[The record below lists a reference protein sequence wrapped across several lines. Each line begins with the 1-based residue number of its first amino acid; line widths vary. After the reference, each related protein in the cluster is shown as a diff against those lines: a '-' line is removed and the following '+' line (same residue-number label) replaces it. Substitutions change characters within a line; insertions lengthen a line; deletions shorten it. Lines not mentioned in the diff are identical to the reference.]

1 MPSAF
6 RVLSAAVSVRNRR
19 LAVLCLLVLCLCAR
33 ICPAQGTDP
42 AQQGLEM
49 MASMLPVAPWSFYP
63 DDQVLSDFSGTVL
76 ITLRANGS
84 FGLPDDNDGG
94 QTRFGGNVSVTL
106 AYTTVGGHEQTT
118 VSVRGN
124 TVETY
129 SRPAMGQDLPGHFYN
144 PPRRERTVTT
154 YSGPSET
161 TPIRIANLHFSR
173 KLGLSS
179 FQMQIGTLKEGR
191 SQVGHLQ
198 FTEERTIDDD
208 EPQRMTLDDQA
219 FFLMPPPGGTAN
231 SRWAQLMRSGKAGA
245 MPWAGPFYYE
255 AGSTNGETHG
265 EVSWPVYLRQ
275 GMWATRKQLD
285 QMGSDPT
292 AKPERVDE
300 VFLPGAMTV
309 RWSFLTRATP
319 GEMTIAP
326 DDPALYEQWVPV
338 PMPENDDDAPVAPL
352 ARPDEGDA
360 IETPYGPARALFVSA
375 RVKPT
380 HSGATAPKGR
390 IHFYLRDV
398 SRNPGVCSGFPPERG
413 TEPDLCFADTMPG
426 VIVDPADP
434 LHAYTEQYVSELT
447 VAVIARDTG
456 GWGVVQAVC
465 DDLGLIG
472 RDERTGRH
480 GLVVPLDDNQNCAAD
495 TWEHEMGIRDGLAD
509 DDDDLDGYTLF
520 EEYRGFMRPDG
531 FVRTDPRVKDN

>member
-1 MPSAF
+1 MSPASRA
-6 RVLSAAVSVRNRR
+6 LSAAVSVRGRWSA
-19 LAVLCLLVLCLCAR
+19 LVCVVVLSLCVGVCG
-33 ICPAQGTDP
+33 AQGTDP

-49 MASMLPVAPWSFYP
+49 MASMLPVEPWSFYP

-76 ITLRANGS
+76 ITLRANGNV
-84 FGLPDDNDGG
+84 GLPNDNDGG
-94 QTRFGGNVSVTL
+94 QTRFGGNASVTL
-106 AYTTVGGHEQTT
+106 AYTTAGGHEQTT
-118 VSVRGN
+118 VSVRGK

-129 SRPAMGQDLPGHFYN
+129 YRAAMGEDLPGHFYD
-144 PPRRERTVTT
+144 PPRRERTVMT
-154 YSGPSET
+154 YSGPSQT

-179 FQMQIGTLKEGR
+179 FQMQIGTAQEGR
-191 SQVGHLQ
+191 SQIGHIAL
-198 FTEERTIDDD
+198 TVERTIDD
-208 EPQRMTLDDQA
+208 EKPERGTLDDQA
-219 FFLMPPPGGTAN
+219 FFLMPPPAGTSN

-245 MPWAGPFYYE
+245 MPWAGPFFYE

-265 EVSWPVYLRQ
+265 EVAWPVYLRQ
-275 GMWATRKQLD
+275 GTWATRKQLE

-292 AKPERVDE
+292 ADPQRVDE
-300 VFLPGAMTV
+300 VFLPGTLSV
-309 RWSFLTRATP
+309 RWSFVTRATP
-319 GEMTIAP
+319 GEMTITP
-326 DDPALYEQWVPV
+326 ESPALYEQWVPV
-338 PMPENDDDAPVAPL
+338 PMPLDEDDAPLAPL
-352 ARPDEGDA
+352 VRPDEADA
-360 IETPYGPARALFVSA
+360 VETPYGRARSVFVTA
-375 RVKPT
+375 RIKPKQ
-380 HSGATAPKGR
+380 SGDTAPKGR

-398 SRNPGVCSGFPPERG
+398 SRNPGLCNGFPPEG
-413 TEPDLCFADTMPG
+413 DTEPDLCFADTMPG

-480 GLVVPLDDNQNCAAD
+480 GLVVPLDDNQNCVAD
-495 TWEHEMGIRDGLAD
+495 AWEREIGLRDGLAD
-509 DDDDLDGYTLF
+509 DDDDLDAYTLF

-531 FVRTDPRVKDN
+531 FARTNPRVKDN